1 MKGVHMIN
9 PEAGHLRSRFR
20 AGIEELGHRWGWHLL
35 LGTIL
40 IALGVIVAA
49 YAYYATIASVITFG
63 WVMVF
68 AGITLGILSFTTG
81 EWSGFLLSL
90 FAGILTGITGV
101 MLLRAPLSG
110 AAALTLVI
118 ASFLLVSGVFRIT
131 SALAMQFPNWGW
143 SFASGIVSIVLGGL
157 LLANWPG
164 VSLWFLGFYLGID
177 LIAHGAAWSMF
188 AFSERHAVRALHRYE
203 EGRERPAA

>member
-9 PEAGHLRSRFR
+9 PETRDVRSRFR
-20 AGIEELGHRWGWHLL
+20 AGIEEFGHRWGGHFL
-35 LGTIL
+35 LGTVL
-40 IALGVIVAA
+40 VALGTIVAA
-49 YAYYATIASVITFG
+49 YAFYSTIASVIIFG
-63 WVMVF
+63 WILLF

-90 FAGILTGITGV
+90 TGGILSAITGV

-110 AAALTLVI
+110 AATLTLVI
-118 ASFLLVSGVFRIT
+118 AAFLLASGIFRMT
-131 SALAMQFPNWGW
+131 SSLAMQFPNWGW

-177 LIAHGAAWSMF
+177 LIAHGFAWVMF
-188 AFSERHAVRALHRYE
+188 ALSERHVVRAIHRVD
-203 EGRERPAA
+203 EGRQRPAA

>member
-1 MKGVHMIN
+1 
-9 PEAGHLRSRFR
+9 
-20 AGIEELGHRWGWHLL
+20 L

-49 YAYYATIASVITFG
+49 YAYYATIASVIMFG
-63 WVMVF
+63 WVLIF

-81 EWSGFLLSL
+81 EWSGFLLSM
-90 FAGILTGITGV
+90 AGGILSAITGV

-118 ASFLLVSGVFRIT
+118 AAFLLASGLFRT
-131 SALAMQFPNWGW
+131 FSSLALQFPNWGW
-143 SFASGIVSIVLGGL
+143 ALASGIVSIVLGGL

-164 VSLWFLGFYLGID
+164 VGLWFLGFYLGID
-177 LIAHGAAWSMF
+177 LIVHGMAWSMF
-188 AFSERHAVRALHRYE
+188 AFSERHAVSEVRRVD
-203 EGRERPAA
+203 EGRQRPAA

>member
-1 MKGVHMIN
+1 MIN
-9 PEAGHLRSRFR
+9 PETSHLRSRFR
-20 AGIEELGHRWGWHLL
+20 SGIEELGHKWGWHLV

-40 IALGVIVAA
+40 IALGVIIAA
-49 YAYYATIASVITFG
+49 YAYYATIASVIMFG

-68 AGITLGILSFTTG
+68 AGVTLGILSFTSS

-118 ASFLLVSGVFRIT
+118 ASFLLVSGIFRIT
-131 SALAMQFPNWGW
+131 SSLAMQFPNWGW
-143 SFASGIVSIVLGGL
+143 AFASGIVSIVLGGL

-177 LIAHGAAWSMF
+177 LIVHGMAWSMF
-188 AFSERHAVRALHRYE
+188 AFSERHAVREVRRMD
-203 EGRERPAA
+203 EGRQRPAA